1 MARILTCDARLDMA
15 GASAS
20 ARQEL
25 CRGGLCGRKSNCL
38 VGDNF
43 PGGEGSQQR
52 ALPRVGEM
60 QPVSRWSGGRN
71 YQPASRAIIVDQERD
86 AIRKLLSIRQVR
98 CGNMAVSSAG
108 VINVDVVALV
118 VAGPAAEIDVAV
130 VVLPLHVMVVQQRAR
145 HGQQQRVQGY
155 DYAGA
160 KEL

>member
-1 MARILTCDARLDMA
+1 MARILTCDTRFDMA

-38 VGDNF
+38 VGDNLL
-43 PGGEGSQQR
+43 GGEGSQQR
-52 ALPRVGEM
+52 ALARVGEM
-60 QPVSRWSGGRN
+60 QSFSRWSGGRD
-71 YQPASRAIIVDQERD
+71 YQTASRAIIVDQEGD
-86 AIRKLLSIRQVR
+86 AVRKLLSIRQIR
-98 CGNMAVSSAG
+98 CGNMAVGSPG
-108 VINVDVVALV
+108 VVNVDVVPLAIS
-118 VAGPAAEIDVAV
+118 GPTAEIDVAV
-130 VVLPLHVMVVQQRAR
+130 VVLPLNVMVVQQRPR